1 MAPGRPFQYLIV
13 RVVPRIERGE
23 QLNAGVVVYSPTLDF
38 LAARVGLD
46 ERRLEALAPDCDA
59 AAVRPHLEAVAAI
72 AAGDPAA
79 GGPIAHLERGER
91 FHWLAAPSSTM
102 IQPSAIHTGFSDRPQ
117 ETLGRLFGE
126 LVQLGI

>member
-1 MAPGRPFQYLIV
+1 MAPGRPFQYVIV

-23 QLNAGVVVYSPTLDF
+23 QLNAGVVVYSPTLEF

-46 ERRLEALAPDCDA
+46 ERRLAVLAPDCDA
-59 AAVRPHLEAVAAI
+59 AAVRPHLEAVAAV
-72 AAGDPAA
+72 AAGDPA
-79 GGPIAHLERGER
+79 GGPIARLERGER

-117 ETLGRLFGE
+117 ETLDRLFGE

>member
-1 MAPGRPFQYLIV
+1 MAPGRPFQYVIV

-117 ETLGRLFGE
+117 ETLDRLFGE

>member
-1 MAPGRPFQYLIV
+1 MAPGRPFQYVIV

-23 QLNAGVVVYSPTLDF
+23 QLNAGVVVYSPTLEF

-46 ERRLEALAPDCDA
+46 ERRLAVLAPDCDV
-59 AAVRPHLEAVAAI
+59 AAVRPHLEAVAAV
-72 AAGDPAA
+72 AAGDPA
-79 GGPIAHLERGER
+79 GGPIARLERGER

-117 ETLGRLFGE
+117 QTLDRLFGE
-126 LVQLGI
+126 LVQMAG

>member
-1 MAPGRPFQYLIV
+1 
-13 RVVPRIERGE
+13 
-23 QLNAGVVVYSPTLDF
+23 
-38 LAARVGLD
+38 
-46 ERRLEALAPDCDA
+46 
-59 AAVRPHLEAVAAI
+59 VAAI

-117 ETLGRLFGE
+117 ETLDRLFGE